1 LTGDALEPAV
11 WHRLHPL
18 SPLVRAGRATIGIA
32 ILVVP
37 SVLGGGGGD
46 RSGSYIEFGVLGF
59 LVFLGFISWLVT
71 RWRVEDDD
79 LRIETGLIRR
89 QSLRFP
95 LAQVQAIDIVRP
107 GLARLFGVAELR
119 LRMAGNTGGTA
130 RLAYLHAREAE
141 PLRARLLALARGA
154 VDADPAAAVDH
165 GEEHVITSVPTA
177 RLVAAIFL
185 SDVGFVS
192 LLLLTGLIVGA
203 VVAPSAAGKVLG
215 GGAAPIFAAVTLIWR
230 RFNQEYH
237 LTLAEAHDGLRLRS
251 GLVALTSETIR
262 PGRVQAVRMVE
273 PFLWR
278 RVGWCRLEVDLAGRQ
293 RRKGEGEAQRK
304 QLRALVPVGSREL
317 ALEVLRRILPDAPL
331 PDRPAPRRAL
341 VKSPIRFRFL
351 SWGRSETCVV
361 TRTGRIRRV
370 TSWVP
375 LAKAQSFRR
384 VQGPIQRRLRLASVH
399 VDTAGRSMHATLRDR
414 DVEEA
419 DEALWEL
426 VGLGRAAR
434 RAPP

>member
-1 LTGDALEPAV
+1 LTGDGVEPAV

-32 ILVVP
+32 IVVLP
-37 SVLGGGGGD
+37 SVLRGG
-46 RSGSYIEFGVLGF
+46 RNSSGSYAELGVLGF
-59 LVFLGFISWLVT
+59 LVFLGFVSWLVT
-71 RWRVEDDD
+71 RWIVEDDD
-79 LRIETGLIRR
+79 LCIETGLVRR

-119 LRMAGNTGGTA
+119 LRMAGSTGATA
-130 RLAYLHAREAE
+130 RLAYLHVREAE
-141 PLRARLLALARGA
+141 PLRARLLALAHGA
-154 VDADPAAAVDH
+154 ADAEPAAATDH
-165 GEEHVITSVPTA
+165 AEEHVLTSVPTG
-177 RLVAAIFL
+177 RLAASILL

-192 LLLLTGLIVGA
+192 VLLLTGLIVAA
-203 VVAPSAAGKVLG
+203 VVAPSTAAAVLG
-215 GGAAPIFAAVTLIWR
+215 GGAAPILGAVTLIWR

-237 LTLAEAHDGLRLRS
+237 LTLAEAADGLRLRS

-273 PFLWR
+273 PFIWR
-278 RVGWCRLEVDLAGRQ
+278 RIGWCRLEVDLAGSQ

-304 QLRALVPVGSREL
+304 QLRAVVPVGSREL
-317 ALEVLRRILPDAPL
+317 ALEVLCRILPDAPL
-331 PDRPAPRRAL
+331 PGLPAPRRVL
-341 VKSPIRFRFL
+341 LKSPLRFRFL

-384 VQGPIQRRLRLASVH
+384 VQGPLQRRLRLASVH
-399 VDTAGRSMHATLRDR
+399 VDTAGRSLHATLRDR
-414 DVEEA
+414 DVAEA

-426 VGLGRAAR
+426 IRLGRAAR
-434 RAPP
+434 GSPP

>member
-1 LTGDALEPAV
+1 LTGDPLEPAV

-18 SPLVRAGRATIGIA
+18 SPLVRAGRATIGVA
-32 ILVVP
+32 IVAVP
-37 SVLGGGGGD
+37 SVLRRGGET
-46 RSGSYIEFGVLGF
+46 SGSYIELGVLGF
-59 LVFLGFISWLVT
+59 LILLGFVSWLVT

-154 VDADPAAAVDH
+154 VDAEPAAAAGH
-165 GEEHVITSVPTA
+165 EEEHVITSVPTA
-177 RLVAAIFL
+177 RLVASIFL

-192 LLLLTGLIVGA
+192 VLLLTGLVVGA
-203 VVAPSAAGKVLG
+203 VVAPSAAGQVLG
-215 GGAAPIFAAVTLIWR
+215 GGAAPIVGAVTLIWR
-230 RFNQEYH
+230 RFNQEFR

-317 ALEVLRRILPDAPL
+317 ALEVLRRILPDAPM

-341 VKSPIRFRFL
+341 LKSPIRFRFL
-351 SWGRSETCVV
+351 SWGRSDTCVV

-384 VQGPIQRRLRLASVH
+384 VQGPFQRRLRLASVH

-414 DVEEA
+414 DVAEA
-419 DEALWEL
+419 DGALWEL

-434 RAPP
+434 GSPT

>member
-1 LTGDALEPAV
+1 VTGDALEPAV

-18 SPLVRAGRATIGIA
+18 SPLVRAGRSTIA
-32 ILVVP
+32 IAVVLVP
-37 SVLGGGGGD
+37 SLLTG
-46 RSGSYIEFGVLGF
+46 RSGSGSYVELGVFGVLVLIGF
-59 LVFLGFISWLVT
+59 VSWLVT

-79 LRIETGLIRR
+79 LRIETGLVRR

-119 LRMAGNTGGTA
+119 LRMAGNTSATA

-141 PLRARLLALARGA
+141 PLRARLLALAQGA
-154 VDADPAAAVDH
+154 ADADPTVESDH
-165 GEEHVITSVPTA
+165 TEEHVLTSVPTG
-177 RLVAAIFL
+177 RLAASILL

-192 LLLLTGLIVGA
+192 LLLLTGLVAA
-203 VVAPSAAGKVLG
+203 VVVEPSTAAAIIG
-215 GGAAPIFAAVTLIWR
+215 GGAAPILAAITLIWR
-230 RFNQEYH
+230 RFNQDYR

-278 RVGWCRLEVDLAGRQ
+278 RLGWCRLEVDLAGRQ

-304 QLRALVPVGSREL
+304 QLRALVPVGSRGL

-331 PDRPAPRRAL
+331 PERPPPRRVML
-341 VKSPIRFRFL
+341 KSPLRYRFL
-351 SWGRSETCVV
+351 SWGSSDTCVV
-361 TRTGRIRRV
+361 ARTGRIRRV

-384 VQGPIQRRLRLASVH
+384 VQGPLQRRLRLASVH
-399 VDTAGRSMHATLRDR
+399 VDTAGRSLHATLRDR
-414 DVEEA
+414 DVAEA
-419 DEALWEL
+419 DQALEDL
-426 VGLGRAAR
+426 VLLARSARAR
-434 RAPP
+434 